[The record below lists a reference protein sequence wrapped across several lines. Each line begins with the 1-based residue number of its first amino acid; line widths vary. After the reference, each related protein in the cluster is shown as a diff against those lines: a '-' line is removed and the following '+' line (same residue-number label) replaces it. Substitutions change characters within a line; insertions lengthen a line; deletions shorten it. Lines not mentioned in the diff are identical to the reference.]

1 MKQIFRVEFVMSVDE
16 DDLDDFHILGLSEEM
31 EETKKRKLE
40 IDEPENPGCSKS
52 FKNVWFFN
60 GN

>member
-1 MKQIFRVEFVMSVDE
+1 MSVDE